1 MNKPLHVSDIINSP
15 VNKDREEV
23 SAKTFMEAIN
33 GKNKEIPEPVQQK
46 PDSMAVHIE
55 IKRIATNGD
64 YLVVKA
70 DIRNQGDLAMFHE
83 TYTGYLPRKKWLG
96 VL

>member
-1 MNKPLHVSDIINSP
+1 MQKPIPLEDILNSP

-23 SAKTFMEAIN
+23 SSKTFMEAMN
-33 GKNKEIPEPVQQK
+33 GKQTAIPELAVQK

-64 YLVVKA
+64 YLTVKA
-70 DIRNQGDLAMFHE
+70 DIRNQNDLAMFHQ
-83 TYTGYLPRKKWLG
+83 TYEGYLPRKKWLG
-96 VL
+96 LI